1 MMPSMAAQPILIL
14 GTGGN
19 AIDILDTLLC
29 LNRTGTEAFWEP
41 RGFLDDDPARQGT
54 RIHSYPVLGPIE
66 AAMSFPE
73 CRLVNGIGSP
83 SSYLGK
89 AALITRTGASAERFA
104 TLIHP
109 TASVS
114 SLARLGLGTV
124 LLQQTVVASNAS
136 VGSHAI
142 ILPQS
147 VVSHDAEVGDF
158 SCIAGGV
165 VLCGGVHVGT
175 SCYIGA
181 GSLIRQGVRVGDGAL
196 VGMGAVVVRDVPPGA
211 TVAGNPARPL
221 ARRPASTL
229 A

>member
-1 MMPSMAAQPILIL
+1 MMPFMAAQPILIL

-19 AIDILDTLLC
+19 AIDILDTLLA
-29 LNRTGTEAFWEP
+29 LNRAGSKACWEP

-54 RIHSYPVLGPIE
+54 HIHGYPVLGPIT

-89 AALITRTGASAERFA
+89 AALIARTGAPTERFA

-109 TASVS
+109 TATVS
-114 SLARLGLGTV
+114 SFARLGSGTV
-124 LLQQTVVASNAS
+124 LLQQAVVASNAS
-136 VGSHAI
+136 VGNHAI
-142 ILPQS
+142 ILPHT
-147 VVSHDAEVGDF
+147 VVSHDASVGDF

-165 VLCGGVHVGT
+165 ILCGGVHVGT
-175 SCYIGA
+175 ACYIGA
-181 GSLIRQGVRVGDGAL
+181 GSLIRQGIHVGDGAL

-221 ARRPASTL
+221 ARPPRSTL
-229 A
+229 S